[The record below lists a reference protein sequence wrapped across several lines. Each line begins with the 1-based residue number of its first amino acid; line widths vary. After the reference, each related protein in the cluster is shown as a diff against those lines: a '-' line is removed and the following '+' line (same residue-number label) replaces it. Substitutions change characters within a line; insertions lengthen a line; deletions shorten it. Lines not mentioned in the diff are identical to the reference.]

1 MPIYYGSKKIV
12 DIYKG
17 SQEIKEVYYGSTL
30 VYKNGPLYD
39 FPTKAPYPEVLAD
52 LEIVDSVSG
61 QNYKIGVIQDDGW
74 YRIATR
80 AETGSGQWCSYRGGA
95 SGGCISDA
103 IVWLYAG
110 SKYIIWGANERWTGY
125 ISPSGNSSSP
135 VWKSNADT
143 GMGVLGGGGACGNYS
158 GESGGGGG
166 GAGGHGTLRHTDAG
180 YGGGGTGC
188 IVGIDHDG
196 PTLTQAWNHG
206 GFSVTSVE
214 CMVLAGGGG
223 SPAGDNHEPRTG
235 GAGGGA
241 WGRGGHASYN
251 NTCGQGPG
259 GDWGRGEDS
268 GGGYWAGPTRGAW
281 CVRDYSRN
289 RFEYGY
295 GVKSGNSCPI
305 GSTYIYKL
313 PSVPG
318 TRYETFNTAGTYT
331 YTAPIDGYYT
341 FRITGGGGGAAG
353 AFHAYRTSGSFLNRS
368 NFNYAAAGAGG
379 SGGYAYAERKYF
391 TAGTVFTIVVGGE
404 GSTATGQAGS
414 RSGGAGGA
422 TYVKLAADNTL
433 IVQANGGG
441 GGSAQASQGSTN
453 ASGGAGGTVVST
465 TYTTG
470 SSAGK
475 AGGAQKNSNHKK
487 FGYPSV
493 SASAIGGEGQ
503 AIMGYA
509 GSGKSISTSGTSSG
523 SFGDPNSS
531 AVKVGKVTIMAE
543 PQ

>member
-1 MPIYYGSKKIV
+1 MPIYYGSQKIGKV
-12 DIYKG
+12 YKG

-30 VYKNGPLYD
+30 VYQNGPLYD

-80 AETGSGQWCSYRGGA
+80 AETGSGQWCGYRGGA

-135 VWKSNADT
+135 VWKSDADT

-318 TRYETFNTAGTYT
+318 TKFAFFNTAGTHT
-331 YTAPIDGYYT
+331 YTAPFDGYYT
-341 FRITGGGGGAAG
+341 FKVVGGGGGAAG
-353 AFHAYRTSGSFLNRS
+353 SFGYQYFPGSFFSRRYS
-368 NFNYAAAGAGG
+368 NFASAAAGGA
-379 SGGYAYAERKYF
+379 GGYACAQRLYF
-391 TAGTVFTIVVGGE
+391 TAGTEFTITVGGE
-404 GSTATGQAGS
+404 GSTATGGGEK
-414 RSGGAGGA
+414 SGGTGGLSS
-422 TYVKLAADNTL
+422 VKLAADGTL
-433 IVQANGGG
+433 IVQGNGGS
-441 GGSAQASQGSTN
+441 GGSACGSSRN
-453 ASGGAGGTVVST
+453 FHAEGGAGGTVAET
-465 TYTTG
+465 EYTTD
-470 SSAGK
+470 SAVGA
-475 AGGAQKNSNHKK
+475 AGGQQRANH
-487 FGYPSV
+487 SSRSLATI
-493 SASAIGGEGQ
+493 SASAIGGSGPSG
-503 AIMGYA
+503 MDYA
-509 GSGKSISTSGTSSG
+509 GSGKSISVSGSSSG
-523 SFGDPNSS
+523 SYGDPNSS
-531 AVKVGKVTIMAE
+531 AVKVGRVTIMAE